1 MYIVVLEEDAPP
13 HGRKTGPER
22 MLATPARDLARQET
36 VLMPDQEKCTPKS
49 TPPAYSIAQAEAEA
63 HDHLRRAH
71 ELLWFVRF
79 FLDYAYDR
87 LTDPADAE
95 AMGTGEIP
103 ESLSFS
109 LRGAIEC
116 AHGDYV
122 HPLDELLRKAIA
134 ETPESLVRDWRKRQ
148 KKQER
153 ERKPRS

>member
-1 MYIVVLEEDAPP
+1 
-13 HGRKTGPER
+13 
-22 MLATPARDLARQET
+22 
-36 VLMPDQEKCTPKS
+36 MPDLPKS
-49 TPPAYSIAQAEAEA
+49 TKPFPTLAQSEAEA
-63 HDHLRRAH
+63 HDHLRRAQ

-103 ESLSFS
+103 ETLSFS

-134 ETPESLVRDWRKRQ
+134 ETPESLVRDW
-148 KKQER
+148 QER
-153 ERKPRS
+153 QEKREGEDKP